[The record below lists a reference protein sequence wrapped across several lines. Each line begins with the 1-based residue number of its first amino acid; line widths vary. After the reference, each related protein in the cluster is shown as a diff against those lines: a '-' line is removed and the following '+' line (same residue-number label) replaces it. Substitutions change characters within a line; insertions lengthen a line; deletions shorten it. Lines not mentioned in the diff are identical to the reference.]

1 MPYDKNGKFYT
12 TRIEDDL
19 KGDDPLGRLVERSVS
34 ARKGAKAGVAL
45 GSRLGPVGGA
55 LGGTLGGISGFI
67 LGDREIVFPVDM
79 IAIPAF
85 QAYLIDKSRG
95 GPEFMIYIKEGE
107 VLNQVIPTDA
117 MEAEET
123 LSEPLKP
130 SKTRKKSKYHAAYG
144 KHFKALAPKFKLK
157 SGAWAKDGF
166 KRCQKAAHA
175 ATKKGLKK

>member
-1 MPYDKNGKFYT
+1 MPYDKNGKFYI

-19 KGDDPLGRLVERSVS
+19 KGDDPLGRLVERSQS

-67 LGDREIVFPVDM
+67 LGDREIVFPMDM
-79 IAIPAF
+79 VAIPAYQMYLLGGIEPVF
-85 QAYLIDKSRG
+85 Q
-95 GPEFMIYIKEGE
+95 IYIKEGE

-117 MEAEET
+117 MEAEEA

-130 SKTRKKSKYHAAYG
+130 SKTRKKSKYHAA
-144 KHFKALAPKFKLK
+144 
-157 SGAWAKDGF
+157 
-166 KRCQKAAHA
+166 
-175 ATKKGLKK
+175 